1 MDDVMHLLSWSLIEP
16 EAPLFLYSPS
26 WLNVWEAHSYNMA
39 LKNTDANSWAFKRFG
54 TRTDAYVKEVVNR
67 TNYMAYISA
76 LEKVS
81 DAAMQTLSQKERM
94 LLMKSRTAFIYVDSW
109 GEAASFEYD
118 ISTLHLST
126 IDTLP
131 KNLVK
136 KFSVDN
142 VTCKIRGEKNA
153 LIQAMRLAQDYL
165 NWDVFD
171 FVIICGGYRS
181 IPLLAFTA
189 ANITPRRETKKS
201 RNIPGMNLSIERVGC
216 FIFSQATGDLK
227 INCGP
232 YLSTD
237 FSRYDKYHESDID
250 LIAFSGEGC
259 SITPFFNN
267 SVKLLDLEKKYGF
280 SGCITPALSW
290 CYIFQH
296 AFNGGRMRTIL
307 PDCNNGFSYF
317 DTWY

>member
-1 MDDVMHLLSWSLIEP
+1 MDDAMHLLSWSLLEP
-16 EAPLFLYSPS
+16 EEPLFLYSPS
-26 WLNVWEAHSYNMA
+26 WLNVWEAHSYDMA
-39 LKNTDANSWAFKRFG
+39 LKNTDTNSWAFKRFG
-54 TRTDAYVKEVVNR
+54 TRADAYVNEVVNR

-109 GEAASFEYD
+109 GEAAGFEYD

-136 KFSVDN
+136 KFSIDN

-165 NWDVFD
+165 SWDIFD
-171 FVIICGGYRS
+171 FVIICGGYRA

-189 ANITPRRETKKS
+189 TNINPRRKMKTS
-201 RNIPGMNLSIERVGC
+201 RKIPGMNLSIERVGC
-216 FIFSQATGDLK
+216 FIFGKTTGELK

-232 YLSTD
+232 YFSTD
-237 FSRYDKYHESDID
+237 LSQYLKHYEPDID
-250 LIAFSGEGC
+250 LIAFSGGGC
-259 SITPFFNN
+259 SIMPFINN
-267 SVKLLDLEKKYGF
+267 SVELLDLEKKYGS

-290 CYIFQH
+290 NYIFQH

-307 PDCNNGFSYF
+307 PDCNDGLSYF

>member
-1 MDDVMHLLSWSLIEP
+1 MDDAMHLLSWSLLEP

-26 WLNVWEAHSYNMA
+26 WLNVWEAHSYDMA
-39 LKNTDANSWAFKRFG
+39 LKNTDTNSWAFKRFG
-54 TRTDAYVKEVVNR
+54 TRADAYVNEVVNR

-81 DAAMQTLSQKERM
+81 DAAIQTLSQKERM

-109 GEAASFEYD
+109 GEAAGFEYD

-136 KFSVDN
+136 KFSIDN

-165 NWDVFD
+165 SWDIFD
-171 FVIICGGYRS
+171 FVIICGGYRA
-181 IPLLAFTA
+181 IPLLTFTA
-189 ANITPRRETKKS
+189 SNINPRRKAKKS
-201 RNIPGMNLSIERVGC
+201 RKIPGINLSIERVGC
-216 FIFSQATGDLK
+216 FIFSQITGDLK

-232 YLSTD
+232 YFSTD
-237 FSRYDKYHESDID
+237 SSRYQKNHDSDID
-250 LIAFSGEGC
+250 LIAFSGGGC
-259 SITPFFNN
+259 SITPFLNN
-267 SVKLLDLEKKYGF
+267 PVELLDLEKKYGS

-290 CYIFQH
+290 HYIFQH

-307 PDCNNGFSYF
+307 SNCNGGLSYF

>member
-1 MDDVMHLLSWSLIEP
+1 MDGVMHLLSFSLMEP
-16 EAPLFLYSPS
+16 ETPLFLYSPG
-26 WLNVWEAHSYNMA
+26 WLNVWEAYSYNIA
-39 LKNTDANSWAFKRFG
+39 LKNTGANSWAFKRFG
-54 TRTDAYVKEVVNR
+54 TREDAYHREIVNR
-67 TNYMAYISA
+67 TNYIDYISA
-76 LEKVS
+76 IEKVS
-81 DAAMQTLSQKERM
+81 DSAMQTLSQKERM
-94 LLMKSRTAFIYVDSW
+94 LMMKSRTAFIYVDSW
-109 GEAASFEYD
+109 GEAAGFEYD

-142 VTCKIRGEKNA
+142 VTCKIRGEKKA

-165 NWDVFD
+165 SWDIFD
-171 FVIICGGYRS
+171 FVIICGGYRA

-189 ANITPRRETKKS
+189 ADINPRRKMKKTCK
-201 RNIPGMNLSIERVGC
+201 IPGMNLSIERVGC
-216 FIFSQATGDLK
+216 FIFSQTTGDLK

-237 FSRYDKYHESDID
+237 SSQYHKHHESDID
-250 LIAFSGEGC
+250 LIAFSGGGC

-267 SVKLLDLEKKYGF
+267 PVEFLDLENKYGC

-290 CYIFQH
+290 HYIGQH
-296 AFNGGRMRTIL
+296 AFNSGRMRTIL
-307 PDCNNGFSYF
+307 SDCNDGLSYF